1 MNFKCYDVVEIQG
14 KRYVVIEVIS
24 YQEFIIEKTVNYTLN
39 DEMYNNEL
47 GTHKGAKNW
56 TEYGIMPVDTK
67 DKNKKWLTIVKGEK
81 DCCTF
86 SETVLRSTPP
96 KGYKLYDKGLQRVMS
111 VKGESKAR
119 SGDKADYK
127 EYGTIKNDKTYVFFM
142 EDWHGGLKDQAQGE
156 RIRLSDVHRRRDQDA
171 QAASKKIRNAARR

>member
-56 TEYGIMPVDTK
+56 TEYGLMPVDGEPFFIF
-67 DKNKKWLTIVKGEK
+67 TINWYKTIFGPILSP
-81 DCCTF
+81 F
-86 SETVLRSTPP
+86 MST
-96 KGYKLYDKGLQRVMS
+96 
-111 VKGESKAR
+111 
-119 SGDKADYK
+119 
-127 EYGTIKNDKTYVFFM
+127 
-142 EDWHGGLKDQAQGE
+142 
-156 RIRLSDVHRRRDQDA
+156 
-171 QAASKKIRNAARR
+171 

>member
-56 TEYGIMPVDTK
+56 TEYGLMPVDGE
-67 DKNKKWLTIVKGEK
+67 DKNGSPLLMGKKTIVPFQRLFYVQRRLK
-81 DCCTF
+81 DINC
-86 SETVLRSTPP
+86 
-96 KGYKLYDKGLQRVMS
+96 
-111 VKGESKAR
+111 
-119 SGDKADYK
+119 
-127 EYGTIKNDKTYVFFM
+127 TIKAYNASYLLRVKVKLEAVIRPIIKNIDQLKRIKPMYSLLRTGM
-142 EDWHGGLKDQAQGE
+142 E
-156 RIRLSDVHRRRDQDA
+156 V
-171 QAASKKIRNAARR
+171 

>member
-56 TEYGIMPVDTK
+56 TEYGLMPVDGE
-67 DKNKKWLTIVKGEK
+67 DKKWLTIVNGEK

-111 VKGESKAR
+111 VGRK
-119 SGDKADYK
+119 
-127 EYGTIKNDKTYVFFM
+127 
-142 EDWHGGLKDQAQGE
+142 
-156 RIRLSDVHRRRDQDA
+156 
-171 QAASKKIRNAARR
+171 

>member
-56 TEYGIMPVDTK
+56 TEYGLMPVDGE
-67 DKNKKWLTIVKGEK
+67 DKNGSPLLMGKKTIVPFQKLFYVQRRLK
-81 DCCTF
+81 DINC
-86 SETVLRSTPP
+86 
-96 KGYKLYDKGLQRVMS
+96 
-111 VKGESKAR
+111 
-119 SGDKADYK
+119 
-127 EYGTIKNDKTYVFFM
+127 TIKAYNASYLLRVKVKLEAVIRPIIKNIDQ
-142 EDWHGGLKDQAQGE
+142 LK
-156 RIRLSDVHRRRDQDA
+156 RIKPMYSLLRTGTEV
-171 QAASKKIRNAARR
+171 